1 VRGDIDKE
9 VGKACDTEK
18 QDENTLEAD
27 VVEEELAAGAS
38 NENDG
43 ARAKFMHVS
52 ALLAVCRARLCREWD
67 GCAVRYSWRPVAC
80 PRRPRRSVRVHGF

>member
-1 VRGDIDKE
+1 VRGNIDKE

-52 ALLAVCRARLCREWD
+52 ALLAGSRARLYRVW
-67 GCAVRYSWRPVAC
+67 VRWLCCQTVRRRPVAC
-80 PRRPRRSVRVHGF
+80 PRRPRRSVRV